1 MTFYEISAKMLR
13 VNFNRYRLYFFCNL
27 FAVSL
32 FECFASIFTNSSFM
46 DGTNVNSL
54 ISSNIYFPSMLAALF
69 LVLFLPVSCQAFFAA
84 RKQEYGILF
93 SLGMSPKEA
102 FRNMMLENMVIA
114 GMALAAALAAG
125 TVLSGFF
132 FAVINYGIGIKG
144 VQWQFCP
151 ASYKITVLL
160 YLVVMAAA
168 FLWNAVGTLR
178 EKIGTL
184 LKAQYRCGKKSLTER
199 ILDRCRPGYV
209 EKHLAEWSFVRRHNN
224 AWRIRYGFGTIIIA
238 CAVMLVSICVTMYP
252 AFLRDAENESPY
264 DMAYAEI
271 YGMNG
276 APLQEVRDILAEHG
290 VSVEHMVQMPYLRDA
305 GFNYLPV
312 AKVNQYFGCEYQVE
326 EGQFLNLFQYDLQ
339 NGYEYDM
346 QPVSSVAIS
355 GNQELHSVGSEVK
368 ILFNR
373 NAAFADRTLIVS
385 DADYEKM
392 EEDAQYVPGT
402 ANLFAFVEWRKSNEG
417 VCAVQ
422 EYLQSCNQVD
432 EAQEHY
438 YKLSSKVERY
448 LEARKSGLFLN
459 FLMAFVIGLMLMSEY
474 LLIHFRVQAEL
485 EENSRAVNSLQMIGM
500 TEEEIVKCLR
510 YKNRMRFL
518 PPVILGTVLAIFP
531 SFYYNEVYGSGYL
544 GVFVG
549 ILFGTIMAMVE
560 IISVKWYS
568 QKEFAGIRR
577 LL

>member
-69 LVLFLPVSCQAFFAA
+69 LVLFLPVSCQTFFAV

-114 GMALAAALAAG
+114 GVALAAALAAG

-132 FAVINYGIGIKG
+132 FAVINYGIGIEG
-144 VQWQFCP
+144 VQWQFRL

-199 ILDRCRPGYV
+199 ILDRCRAGYV

-238 CAVMLVSICVTMYP
+238 CAVTLASVCVTMYP
-252 AFLRDAENESPY
+252 VFCEMPKTSPP
-264 DMAYAEI
+264 MI
-271 YGMNG
+271 WRI
-276 APLQEVRDILAEHG
+276 PKSLA
-290 VSVEHMVQMPYLRDA
+290 
-305 GFNYLPV
+305 
-312 AKVNQYFGCEYQVE
+312 
-326 EGQFLNLFQYDLQ
+326 
-339 NGYEYDM
+339 
-346 QPVSSVAIS
+346 
-355 GNQELHSVGSEVK
+355 
-368 ILFNR
+368 
-373 NAAFADRTLIVS
+373 
-385 DADYEKM
+385 
-392 EEDAQYVPGT
+392 
-402 ANLFAFVEWRKSNEG
+402 
-417 VCAVQ
+417 
-422 EYLQSCNQVD
+422 
-432 EAQEHY
+432 
-438 YKLSSKVERY
+438 
-448 LEARKSGLFLN
+448 
-459 FLMAFVIGLMLMSEY
+459 
-474 LLIHFRVQAEL
+474 
-485 EENSRAVNSLQMIGM
+485 
-500 TEEEIVKCLR
+500 
-510 YKNRMRFL
+510 
-518 PPVILGTVLAIFP
+518 
-531 SFYYNEVYGSGYL
+531 
-544 GVFVG
+544 
-549 ILFGTIMAMVE
+549 
-560 IISVKWYS
+560 
-568 QKEFAGIRR
+568 
-577 LL
+577 